1 MSWPD
6 IVFSEEDKIQF
17 QKIAF
22 ALERRIAA
30 DSKVYEDLERFS
42 QYPPF
47 AEALRLAKEKKIDKP
62 LEVPNT
68 NYWNFET
75 NLQEWSRFEGTGILS
90 KFLLAINGFPYEKL
104 DDGVVDD
111 SLACDRPQS

>member
-6 IVFSEEDKIQF
+6 IVFCEEDKNQF

-30 DSKVYEDLERFS
+30 DRNKFKDLDRFS

-47 AEALRLAKEKKIDKP
+47 ADALRLAKEKQIDKP
-62 LEVPNT
+62 LEVPNM
-68 NYWNFET
+68 NYWDFET
-75 NLQEWSRFEGTGILS
+75 NLQEWSRFEGTGLLS
-90 KFLLAINGFPYEKL
+90 KFLLAINGFPYNVMEN
-104 DDGVVDD
+104 DGVVDG
-111 SLACDRPQS
+111 S

>member
-6 IVFSEEDKIQF
+6 VVFSEEDKIQF

-30 DSKVYEDLERFS
+30 DSNKFKDLERFS

-47 AEALRLAKEKKIDKP
+47 VEALRLAKEKKIDKP
-62 LEVPNT
+62 LEVPNM
-68 NYWNFET
+68 NHWYFES
-75 NLQEWSRFEGTGILS
+75 NLRDWSNLEGLDLLS
-90 KFLLAINGFPYEKL
+90 KFMLAIKGFPYDKMG
-104 DDGVVDD
+104 DDGVVDG
-111 SLACDRPQS
+111 S

>member
-6 IVFSEEDKIQF
+6 IVFSEEDKNQF

-30 DSKVYEDLERFS
+30 DRSKFKDLERFS

-47 AEALRLAKEKKIDKP
+47 VEALRLAKEKQIDKP
-62 LEVPNT
+62 LEVANM
-68 NYWNFET
+68 NYWFCET
-75 NLQEWSRFEGTGILS
+75 NLQEWTYPGIETGDLLG
-90 KFLLAINGFPYEKL
+90 KFLLAISGFPYKKMD
-104 DDGVVDD
+104 DDGVVDG
-111 SLACDRPQS
+111 S